1 MIDAQLSPGMITVAD
16 WQRLDEENIAYRFHW
31 GKMNELDFN
40 KISLMYGEDVD
51 TWIAARNKLLD
62 PAAMK
67 IFSNP
72 LLKEWGL
79 DKSLH
84 V

>member
-1 MIDAQLSPGMITVAD
+1 
-16 WQRLDEENIAYRFHW
+16 
-31 GKMNELDFN
+31 MNELDFN

-72 LLKEWGL
+72 LLEEWGL
-79 DKSLH
+79 DKSLQI
-84 V
+84 